1 MSYAIPTNE
10 LTLTDIKTYKE
21 RCLAAGI
28 ARAKAKGI
36 AASDEELVWREM
48 YPAFDLGALGVLAAN
63 GWVLDYYVTPA
74 GAPIPPAWGTVYGL
88 AAARPDPTMPVGRV
102 GVFYKVYDADP
113 AGATA
118 TAVRF
123 MIAAA
128 TTKASFFIQ
137 ELLDAKLEPE
147 AWFSE
152 PIVYDPND
160 IVNIDWYSRA
170 VAGAPVGGEELGFG
184 CFIIE
189 RVGAVVS

>member
-10 LTLTDIKTYKE
+10 LTLTDIKSYKE

-36 AASDEELVWREM
+36 AAGDQELVWREAL
-48 YPAFDLGALGVLAAN
+48 PAFDMGAGVLAGS
-63 GWVLDYYVTPA
+63 GWALDYYITPA
-74 GAPIPPAWGTVYGL
+74 AAGAGAWASLFGL
-88 AAARPDPTMPVGRV
+88 AAAIDPLLPVGRV
-102 GVFYKVYDADP
+102 AVFYKVYDASADP
-113 AGATA
+113 MA

-123 MIAAA
+123 LLAAA
-128 TTKASFFIQ
+128 TTKANLFIQ
-137 ELLDAKLEPE
+137 CLLDNKLEPE

-152 PIVYDPND
+152 PVVYDPQD
-160 IVNIDWYSRA
+160 TVNLDFYGRA
-170 VAGAPVGGEELGFG
+170 ATPAAGEELGFG

>member
-10 LTLTDIKTYKE
+10 LSLTDIRTYKE
-21 RCLAAGI
+21 KCLSAGI

-48 YPAFDLGALGVLAAN
+48 LPSFDLGALAGLAAGVGYALN
-63 GWVLDYYVTPA
+63 YYVTGAAIGA
-74 GAPIPPAWGTVYGL
+74 GVWAPVPGLVAWV
-88 AAARPDPTMPVGRV
+88 ADPTLPVGRV
-102 GVFYKVYDADP
+102 AVFYKVYDASGNP
-113 AGATA
+113 MA

-123 MIAAA
+123 LIAGA
-128 TTKASFFIQ
+128 TTKAVFFIQ
-137 ELLDAKLEPE
+137 CLLDNKQEPE

-152 PIVYDPND
+152 PVVYDPQD
-160 IVNIDWYSRA
+160 IVNMDFYGRA
-170 VAGAPVGGEELGFG
+170 ATPAGGEELGFG

>member
-10 LTLTDIKTYKE
+10 LTLSDIKTYKE

-48 YPAFDLGALGVLAAN
+48 LPAFDLGALVLAGS
-63 GWVLDYYVTPA
+63 GWALNYYVTPA
-74 GAPIPPAWGTVYGL
+74 AAGAGAWASLYGL
-88 AAARPDPTMPVGRV
+88 AAALDPLLPVGRV
-102 GVFYKVYDADP
+102 AVFYKLYDASANP
-113 AGATA
+113 MA

-123 MIAAA
+123 LLAAA
-128 TTKASFFIQ
+128 TTKANFFVQ
-137 ELLDAKLEPE
+137 CLLDNKLEPE
-147 AWFSE
+147 VWFSE
-152 PIVYDPND
+152 PVVYDPQD
-160 IVNIDWYSRA
+160 TVNLDFYGRA
-170 VAGAPVGGEELGFG
+170 ATPAGGEELGFG

>member
-10 LTLTDIKTYKE
+10 LTLTDIKAYKE

-28 ARAKAKGI
+28 ARAKVKGI

-48 YPAFDLGALGVLAAN
+48 QPAFDLGALAGLAA
-63 GWVLDYYVTPA
+63 GVGYALEYYVTGAAVGAGVWAPA
-74 GAPIPPAWGTVYGL
+74 PGFVAWVADPAL
-88 AAARPDPTMPVGRV
+88 PVGRV
-102 GVFYKVYDADP
+102 AVFYKVYDADANP
-113 AGATA
+113 VV

-123 MIAAA
+123 LIAGA
-128 TTKASFFIQ
+128 TTKASLFTQ
-137 ELLDAKLEPE
+137 CLLDNKLESE

-152 PIVYDPND
+152 PVVYDPQD
-160 IVNIDWYSRA
+160 IVNIDFYGRLA
-170 VAGAPVGGEELGFG
+170 TGAAGEELGFG